1 MKAIKLSL
9 LALMLV
15 ASAGHAEII
24 KYNFTAHG
32 TSVNYGS
39 TNPGDFPAGAAS
51 YLLPQ
56 NSTLSG
62 SFFYDTNLQ
71 ATYSGPNYNDY
82 ISTTGIGINL
92 SSSAGYQFANNVTAE
107 FYEPAVHVD
116 DSNPQD
122 LIRINAAE
130 VDSHGIGNDVTITL
144 SGKSLLSLTQSSL
157 PHSLSLN
164 DFTGEVVIYWGD
176 GAGKE
181 FNYLATM
188 DSLTLAA
195 AVPEPETYALLLAGL
210 GLIGVARR
218 RKQQAAA

>member
-24 KYNFTAHG
+24 KYNFTAQG

-39 TNPGDFPAGAAS
+39 TSPSDFPAGAAS

-62 SFFYDTNLQ
+62 SFFYDTDLH
-71 ATYSGPNYNDY
+71 ALYTGPNYNDY
-82 ISTTGIGINL
+82 VSTTGIGIKL

-122 LIRINAAE
+122 LFRVNASE
-130 VDSHGIGNDVTITL
+130 IDSHGISNDVTITL
-144 SGKSLLSLTQSSL
+144 TGKTQSSLTQSSL
-157 PHSLSLN
+157 PASLSLN
-164 DFTGEVVIYWGD
+164 DFSGDVFIYWGD

-181 FNYLATM
+181 FNYLATI

-195 AVPEPETYALLLAGL
+195 AVPEPETYAMLLAGL

-218 RKQQAAA
+218 RKQKAAA